1 MTMQRGKKLTKLELS
16 EFNKIAQER
25 GHLILN
31 VDKSKRNPSH
41 VPKQSRVFLRCNKC
55 NHEWDTKV
63 YVYLDRKS
71 LSLGCRKC
79 YENNLKDPILY
90 PNSPTRKKETTPAQP
105 RRRAGKNVLHTAFV
119 NGPFGHIHSVEDLI
133 FYLKENPNA
142 YNDKALQLV
151 LRNEAGLSPQ
161 VPHKGKK
168 RKLEEFFPNKVSYHH
183 VIPLH
188 AKGSPARWNII
199 PVTKEE
205 HNELHEFRFKVY
217 GEKADLF
224 ATYATK
230 SDVIKAD
237 TGGFKKL
244 KQPKPNNT
252 GIRNLPEEIRI
263 ALQRGMVL
271 THKDGFHCEIKPN
284 TLQTTQEIK
293 NALLECLPDEH
304 VDKKRILQNKTSV
317 NYIRALIITAFPLCY
332 PLGGTSGEFKEGIPL
347 RGPRPVHSAYGFTI
361 QALN

>member
-1 MTMQRGKKLTKLELS
+1 MAMQRGKKLTKLELS
-16 EFNKIAQER
+16 ELNNIAQER
-25 GHLILN
+25 GHLVLN

-41 VPKQSRVFLRCNKC
+41 VPKQSRVFLHCNKC

-63 YVYLDRKS
+63 YVYLERKS

-79 YENNLKDPILY
+79 YENNIKNPMLY

-105 RRRAGKNVLHTAFV
+105 QRRAGRDVLHAAFV
-119 NGPFGHIHSVEDLI
+119 NGPFGHIHSVKDLI
-133 FYLKENPNA
+133 SYFKENSNA

-151 LRNEAGLSPQ
+151 LRHEGLKKQ
-161 VPHKGKK
+161 K

-183 VIPLH
+183 IIPLH

-205 HNELHEFRFKVY
+205 HYELHDLRFKVY

-224 ATYATK
+224 ATYATQ

-237 TGGFKKL
+237 TGDFKKL
-244 KQPKPNNT
+244 KQPKPNT
-252 GIRNLPEEIRI
+252 IGIRNLPEEIRI

-304 VDKKRILQNKTSV
+304 FDKKRILQNKTSI
-317 NYIRALIITAFPLCY
+317 NYIRALIITAFPVCS
-332 PLGGTSGEFKEGIPL
+332 SGEIKESRLTPSRRSLSGVAAKPK
-347 RGPRPVHSAYGFTI
+347 RPVHSAYGFTLV
-361 QALN
+361 A